1 MRAREA
7 KPRQVREI
15 ENCITLFPCQT
26 ILRTDRML
34 PVPFLGAVLPEP
46 GCQSP
51 RSFVKHPG

>member
-15 ENCITLFPCQT
+15 ENCNTLFSWQT
-26 ILRTDRML
+26 TRRTDRML

-46 GCQSP
+46 GCQTP